1 MHITNYR
8 PVFKLAIFFEGARI
22 AEDTKP
28 LAEESLGQSEV
39 PQPLVQV
46 VSGAVA
52 AETSGQ
58 T

>member
-8 PVFKLAIFFEGARI
+8 PVFKLAIFFE
-22 AEDTKP
+22 DTEA

-46 VSGAVA
+46 VGGAVA